1 MIERTDLKGRVPGST
16 IPEPPEKEPPE
27 KEPPEKELTEKEL
40 AEKRTSAV
48 TGCRFWPGP
57 IPKS

>member
-1 MIERTDLKGRVPGST
+1 MIERTDLKGRVPGSA
-16 IPEPPEKEPPE
+16 IP
-27 KEPPEKELTEKEL
+27 EPPEKELTEKEL